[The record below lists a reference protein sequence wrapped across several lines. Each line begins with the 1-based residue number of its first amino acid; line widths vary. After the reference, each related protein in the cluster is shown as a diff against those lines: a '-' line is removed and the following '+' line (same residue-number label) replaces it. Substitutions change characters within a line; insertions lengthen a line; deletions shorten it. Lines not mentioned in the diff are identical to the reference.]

1 VGLSAGLGAFKIFS
15 AQTTDLVIDVMGYFA
30 P

>member
-1 VGLSAGLGAFKIFS
+1 VGLSAVPGAFKIFS
-15 AQTTDLVIDVMGYFA
+15 AQTTDLVIDVTGYFA